1 MPTPHCSSLLVLSL
15 ALMACGSAGILESED
30 ELVESTSAPIIN
42 GTVVD
47 TNPDGIVQIS
57 TAAPPGQTGGRGC
70 SGVLVNRRWVLTAK
84 HCLFDQ
90 TVPSEVTVKL
100 RYLQS
105 GALTSKK
112 AFEIIRHS
120 TLDVALLRMGSNFP
134 SGFDGHPYYSNSWWT
149 GSIDDIVALNQVR
162 CRGYGASAEGLLDA
176 GTLREAVFGTERW
189 NNNPTRTFLT
199 PTNSLG
205 QNGWLGDSGTSCTP
219 TSPTYPQFHILGVM
233 TDCFTAE
240 AGGGC
245 LHTSASQ
252 FWDWADQQMFTQPS
266 AIAGGEFASGPAVAA
281 QGDETLVVGM
291 GLDARY
297 WVSRIGTA
305 GWSPI
310 PNGTFTSEPA
320 VGAYKN
326 RWIFAG
332 RGAGDHAMWLN
343 VSSTQTSS
351 VPSGYSGWA
360 YQGGSFA
367 SGPAIAV
374 KPDQTD
380 FKIFGLGLNGKIWH
394 TTCSGNPPACNG
406 WNEVPSSVTFNSEPG
421 AVYTSSSLL
430 FLAARGTDNDYHVT
444 SYNGSTWASWRKLN
458 GGSFGTGPTLA
469 GWAPSHV
476 EIYGLTPRSSIT
488 REGGRL
494 RRAVYEN
501 TWGAWLTFAS
511 SSFEYAPD
519 AVAPLDGS
527 VRIIARGYDTNRA
540 FHSVFYPR

>member
-1 MPTPHCSSLLVLSL
+1 MTIHHCSSVLALSL
-15 ALMACGSAGILESED
+15 ALSACGGAETLEGED
-30 ELVESTSAPIIN
+30 ELVEATSDSIIA
-42 GTVVD
+42 GTAVEL
-47 TNPDGIVQIS
+47 NPDGYVQIS
-57 TAAPPGQTGGRGC
+57 TAPPPGQTEGRGC
-70 SGVLVNRRWVLTAK
+70 TGVLVNRRWVLTAK
-84 HCLFDQ
+84 HCFLDQ

-100 RYLQS
+100 RYRQS

-112 AFEIIRHS
+112 AAELIRHS
-120 TLDVALLRMGSNFP
+120 SLDVALVRMGSNFP
-134 SGFDGHPYYSNSWWT
+134 SGIDGHPFYSNPWWT

-162 CRGYGASAEGLLDA
+162 CRGYGASAEGSLDA
-176 GTLREAVFGTERW
+176 GTLREALFGTERW
-189 NNNPTRTFLT
+189 NNDPTKYFLT

-205 QNGWLGDSGTSCTP
+205 QNGWLGDSGTACTP
-219 TSPTYPQFHILGVM
+219 STQTYPHFHILGVLNS
-233 TDCFTAE
+233 CFPTQG
-240 AGGGC
+240 GGGC
-245 LHTSASQ
+245 LHTSATR
-252 FWDWADQQMFTQPS
+252 FWDWADQQMFTPAS
-266 AIAGGEFASGPAVAA
+266 VLEGGEFASGPAVAA
-281 QGDETLVVGM
+281 QGDATLVVGM

-332 RGAGDHAMWLN
+332 RGGDNAMYLN
-343 VSSTQTSS
+343 VSSTQTNG

-360 YQGGSFA
+360 YHAGTFA

-380 FKIFGLGLNGKIWH
+380 FKVFGLGGNGKIWH

-406 WNEVPSSVTFNSEPG
+406 WSEVPSSVTFNSEPG

-430 FLAARGTDNDYHVT
+430 FLAARGTDNDYYVAR
-444 SYNGSTWASWRKLN
+444 YNGSSWTSFSKLN
-458 GGSFGTGPTLA
+458 GGSFSTGPTLV

-476 EIYGLTPRSSIT
+476 EIYGLGGRSSTT
-488 REGGRL
+488 REAKL

-501 TWGAWLTFAS
+501 TWGPFLTLS
-511 SSFEYAPD
+511 SGNFEYAPD
-519 AVAPLDGS
+519 AVAPADGS